1 MNNKIE
7 NGNILLVLISL
18 VLYDTRITGTLIML
32 EKCM

>member
-7 NGNILLVLISL
+7 NGNILRL